1 MARLSIYL
9 LGTFQVRLNDQFV
22 TNQLRTDK
30 ERLLLAYLA
39 VERQLS
45 HSRSTLAELFWPDRQ
60 EPIARTNLRQA
71 LMGVRHTIGDRIAT
85 SPFLQLVEET
95 IQFDPPY
102 PYWID
107 TTAFLTCFQAVQNH
121 DHPQLASCETC
132 MQRFH
137 EAVSLYRGDFLSGF
151 LPTSTPA
158 ILEWINRYRDQYFRY
173 YLGALHNLT
182 VYYRAQ
188 GNKENAL
195 RYARQQVKVAPLEE
209 RGQRQLMSLLA
220 TEGMRS
226 AAMQQYLSLKNMLW
240 EELGREPSKETE
252 VLFDKIRHGRS
263 VETGRLD
270 PNAKPAP
277 HISAFTGRQEELER
291 FAKNLADERCRLLVL
306 TGSEGSGKTRLAL
319 HLANQH
325 VETFRDGVW
334 FVDTHEESTELGLIA
349 SIAQS
354 MGLQISDRYLQRY
367 PIRTQLI
374 EFLRPFETLL
384 ILDGFDQLLG
394 EMEFLTE
401 LLNEAPDVKVL
412 ITCRKR
418 FIPPG
423 SCPLEL
429 KGLPFPKNFAD
440 PNPMDYPAVRL
451 FMHKAQ
457 SIRPNF
463 DLSEENLYYGIQI
476 CQLTG
481 GNPLAIELAAARLS
495 DLSCKQVA
503 MGLQH
508 DLAVLQATLNDPSRK
523 SQS

>member
-22 TNQLRTDK
+22 TNQLRTEK

-39 VERQLS
+39 VERQQS
-45 HSRSTLAELFWPDRQ
+45 HSRSVLASLFWPDRQ

-107 TTAFLTCFQAVQNH
+107 TNAFMSCFQAVQSH
-121 DHPQLASCETC
+121 EHPQLASCETC

-137 EAVSLYRGDFLSGF
+137 EAISLYRGDFLSGF
-151 LPTSTPA
+151 LPTTTPA
-158 ILEWINRYRDQYFRY
+158 LLAWTNRYREQFFRY
-173 YLGALHNLT
+173 YLNALHNLT
-182 VYYRAQ
+182 VYYRSQ
-188 GNKENAL
+188 GNMENAL

-209 RGQRQLMSLLA
+209 RAQRQLMILLA

-252 VLFDKIRHGRS
+252 ILFDKIRHGRS

-306 TGSEGSGKTRLAL
+306 IGSEGSGKTRFAL

-334 FVDTHEESTELGLIA
+334 FVDTQEAENEQQLIA

-354 MGLQISDRYLQRY
+354 MGLQISGHYSERY
-367 PIRTQLI
+367 PIRNQLI

-394 EMEFLTE
+394 EMEFLFE
-401 LLNEAPDVKVL
+401 LLNEAPDIKVL

-418 FIPPG
+418 YIPPG
-423 SCPLEL
+423 ACPLEL
-429 KGLPFPKNFAD
+429 KGLAFPKNFAD
-440 PNPMDYPAVRL
+440 PNPLEYPAVRL
-451 FMHKAQ
+451 FLNKAQ
-457 SIRPNF
+457 AIRPNF

-503 MGLQH
+503 LGLQH
-508 DLAVLQATLNDPSRK
+508 DLAMLQASLKDS
-523 SQS
+523 S

>member
-22 TNQLRTDK
+22 TNQLRSEK

-39 VERQLS
+39 MERQHS
-45 HSRSTLAELFWPDRQ
+45 HPRSNLAELFWPDRQ

-71 LMGVRHTIGDRIAT
+71 LMGVRNTIGDRIAT

-102 PYWID
+102 PYWVD
-107 TTAFLTCFQAVQNH
+107 TSAFLSCFQAVQSH

-151 LPTSTPA
+151 LPTSTP
-158 ILEWINRYRDQYFRY
+158 LLMDWINRYRDQFFRY
-173 YLGALHNLT
+173 YLSALHNLT
-182 VYYRAQ
+182 VYYRGQ
-188 GNKENAL
+188 GNIENAL
-195 RYARQQVKVAPLEE
+195 RYARLQVKVAPIEE
-209 RGQRQLMSLLA
+209 RGQRQLMRLLA
-220 TEGMRS
+220 SEGMRS

-252 VLFDKIRHGRS
+252 ILFDKIRHGRS

-277 HISAFTGRQEELER
+277 HISAFTGRQDELER
-291 FAKNLADERCRLLVL
+291 FAKDLADERCRLLVL
-306 TGSEGSGKTRLAL
+306 IGSEGAGKTRLAL

-334 FVDTHEESTELGLIA
+334 FVDTHEESTEEQLIA

-354 MGLQISDRYLQRY
+354 LGLQISDRYSLRY
-367 PIRTQLI
+367 PIRNQLI

-384 ILDGFDQLLG
+384 ILDGFDQLLD
-394 EMEFLTE
+394 EMDFISE
-401 LLNEAPDVKVL
+401 LLKEAPGVRVMV
-412 ITCRKR
+412 TCRKR
-418 FIPPG
+418 FIPPDA
-423 SCPLEL
+423 CPLEL
-429 KGLPFPKNFAD
+429 KGLAFPKNFAD
-440 PNPMDYPAVRL
+440 PNPLDYPAVRL
-451 FMHKAQ
+451 FLNKAQ
-457 SIRPNF
+457 AIRPNF

-503 MGLQH
+503 LGLQH
-508 DLAVLQATLNDPSRK
+508 DLAVLQASLNDPTRK
-523 SQS
+523 SKA